1 MKHTQLLSNFSELLA
16 QHSRQ
21 IAVEAAMQHFD
32 SAKVSEQLV
41 LGLLREICG
50 FRNLRNLNAAE
61 KVNYPGLDLLDKE
74 ARVGVQV
81 TATPTLDKIK
91 NTIETCKRHGLDGEI
106 DRLIVYVL
114 TDKQSS
120 YSQPAIDRLDA
131 KVRFDVAKDVVD
143 YRDLARFAGV
153 ADPQRLTAAVGI
165 LEAYLRGVPVALSEA
180 DFDPPASPLSEVAL
194 NLLAVKFPARIFV
207 ADIRD
212 ANVKATKRRDQRK
225 RLREVAEEM
234 DRKLPSDFVVRS
246 GKVITFHDLE
256 EDDHPFK
263 GLIDPGTITPLSS
276 REFHAIDP
284 DHESTFKS
292 LLRFALQQKLYQHR
306 VMWQHEDGLFVFLP
320 EKDANPKR
328 RITWSN
334 KKKSTRTVFERKRNN
349 KDPSKTLNCKHL
361 AFAVDF
367 VRSDSAWYVALAPD
381 WFFSYGDDYRRS
393 RYADKPLSWLKRHEN
408 NQIVA
413 GHFRFLCAWLKNLD
427 GHDLFSKRSDST
439 TSLSFADAI
448 TFANHPPLDDE
459 QWLPVQVAEHRGEGD
474 MFGNFGD
481 ET

>member
-1 MKHTQLLSNFSELLA
+1 
-16 QHSRQ
+16 
-21 IAVEAAMQHFD
+21 MQHFD
-32 SAKVSEQLV
+32 SAKVSEQLL

-50 FRNLRNLNAAE
+50 FKNLRNLNAAE
-61 KVNYPGLDLLDKE
+61 KLNYPGLDLLDKE

-91 NTIETCKRHGLDGEI
+91 NTIETCKRHSLDSEI

-114 TDKQSS
+114 TDKQGS
-120 YSQPAIDRLDA
+120 YSQPAIDRLEA
-131 KVRFDVAKDVVD
+131 KFHFDVTKDVVD
-143 YRDLARFAGV
+143 YRDLARCA
-153 ADPQRLTAAVGI
+153 ATAEPQRLAAAVGI
-165 LEAYLRGVPVALSEA
+165 LEAYLRGVPVGLSEA
-180 DFDPPASPLSEVAL
+180 DFDPPSAPLSEVSL
-194 NLLAVKFPARIFV
+194 NLLAVTFPPRIFV

-212 ANVKATKRRDQRK
+212 ANVKGAKRRDQRK
-225 RLREVAEEM
+225 RLREVAEEI

-256 EDDHPFK
+256 EDDHPFR
-263 GLIDPGTITPLSS
+263 GLIDPGTVTPLSS
-276 REFHAIDP
+276 REFYAIDA

-320 EKDANPKR
+320 DKDENPKR

-367 VRSDSAWYVALAPD
+367 VRSDSAWYVAVAPD
-381 WFFSYGDDYRRS
+381 WFFSYGDGYRRS

-413 GHFRFLCAWLKNLD
+413 GHFRFLCVWLKSLD
-427 GHDLFSKRSDST
+427 GRDLFNDASDSAP
-439 TSLSFADAI
+439 SLTFTDAVA
-448 TFANHPPLDDE
+448 FPNHPPLDDD
-459 QWLPVQVAEHRGEGD
+459 QWLPVQAAESHTDGD
-474 MFGNFGD
+474 IFGNFGD